1 MNYWFLAT
9 CFFVGVSASSTMGPI
24 FVMTFNNSALK
35 GFWKG
40 FFTALGA
47 ALGDGVLILLGLLGM
62 LSILQKSATYHVAI
76 DLIGGSLLLVFG
88 ISLLMRQ
95 RTEQEHNPVTANSL
109 LISTTKAFLSTV
121 LNPLTILFFM
131 FAGAQLVPAGKATIN
146 TVDLIMG
153 SALTSLGSLTIL
165 AIIAYIASSVGK
177 VMKEDKL
184 RLISTITACVI
195 LTVGSYFFFDAIKVV
210 IQLIR
215 ARN

>member
-62 LSILQKSATYHVAI
+62 LTILQKSPTYHVAI
-76 DLIGGSLLLVFG
+76 DLVGGSLLLVFG
-88 ISLLMRQ
+88 ITLLVRQ
-95 RTEQEHNPVTANSL
+95 RHDPEMAPLTANSL

-131 FAGAQLVPAGKATIN
+131 FAGAQLVPAGKHTLN
-146 TVDLIMG
+146 TFELLMG
-153 SALTSLGSLTIL
+153 SALTTLGSLAIL
-165 AIIAYIASSVGK
+165 AIVAYIASSVGK
-177 VMKEDKL
+177 VMNEDKL
-184 RLISTITACVI
+184 KLISTVTACVI
-195 LTVGSYFFFDAIKVV
+195 LTVGSYFFFDAAKVI
-210 IQLIR
+210 IQLLR
-215 ARN
+215 A

>member
-47 ALGDGVLILLGLLGM
+47 AIGDGVLILLGLLGM

-76 DLIGGSLLLVFG
+76 DLIGGSLLLLFG
-88 ISLLMRQ
+88 ITLLIRQ
-95 RTEQEHNPVTANSL
+95 RKDPEMAPLTANSL
-109 LISTTKAFLSTV
+109 IISTTKAFLSTV

-131 FAGAQLVPAGKATIN
+131 FAGAQLIPAGKQTID
-146 TVDLIMG
+146 TVDLLMG
-153 SALTSLGSLTIL
+153 SALTSLGSMAILTIV
-165 AIIAYIASSVGK
+165 AYIASSVGK
-177 VMKEDKL
+177 VMKEERLK
-184 RLISTITACVI
+184 LISTITACVI
-195 LTVGSYFFFDAIKVV
+195 LTVGSYFFFDATKVV

-215 ARN
+215 S